1 MFQNQPFIDP
11 LQNRCSWIIHKIHRK
26 TPVLEPSLIKFQV
39 LCTASLL
46 KRDSNTSFFLWI
58 LTVIQEHLWTAD
70 SETPARLF
78 KNTFFY
84 RTFPVTDS
92 HIFRFPA
99 CNFIKKETPYRCF
112 SVNFTKFLRTYF
124 DRTSLDDCFLCL
136 SVNFEKY
143 NLLDFT
149 SAFQAFY
156 TRSSYS
162 KAFIYLKFLEIICKE
177 VNLYW
182 NCKMSTCKLTKK
194 THSHILLHAFYLN
207 FFRIHHNY
215 FFWRGFENVQA

>member
-1 MFQNQPFIDP
+1 MVARNFSAKKTFLKISQNSQINTCLSNTVECLQAVMLATLLKNDPALVFQKKPFIDP

-70 SETPARLF
+70 SETLARLF

-99 CNFIKKETPYRCF
+99 CNFIKKETP
-112 SVNFTKFLRTYF
+112 V
-124 DRTSLDDCFLCL
+124 
-136 SVNFEKY
+136 
-143 NLLDFT
+143 
-149 SAFQAFY
+149 
-156 TRSSYS
+156 
-162 KAFIYLKFLEIICKE
+162 
-177 VNLYW
+177 
-182 NCKMSTCKLTKK
+182 
-194 THSHILLHAFYLN
+194 
-207 FFRIHHNY
+207 
-215 FFWRGFENVQA
+215 